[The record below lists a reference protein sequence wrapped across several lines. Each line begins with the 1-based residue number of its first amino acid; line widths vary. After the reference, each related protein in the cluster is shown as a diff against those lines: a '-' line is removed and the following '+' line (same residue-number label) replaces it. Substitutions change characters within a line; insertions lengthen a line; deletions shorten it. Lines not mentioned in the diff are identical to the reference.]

1 MYARLT
7 PKYPQIARIAH
18 VQGEVVLQCMIDE
31 EGNVGELQV
40 DSGHPIL
47 AQSALE
53 AVKQWKYRPFHIN
66 EKAVAV
72 ETTITVTFHL

>member
-1 MYARLT
+1 
-7 PKYPQIARIAH
+7 
-18 VQGEVVLQCMIDE
+18 MIDE